1 MQAIAQYSKMT
12 IPENEI
18 YADYKNRINR
28 VFRFID
34 ENLESDLSLK
44 VVAEIAFFSPFHFHR
59 VFKFV
64 TGETLNEYVTRRRIE
79 KSALDL
85 LHKNITTTEIA
96 HKYGFSDNSSYSRTF
111 KKYYGLSPTGFKKE
125 NPNRHSKIRQLK
137 SKNGQASPDP
147 EKYICIIN
155 NLKKWIA
162 MNAKIEIKEMTP
174 KLNLAGV
181 THIGVKGI
189 ENAFEKL
196 TRWAIP
202 KGLLNDSEAK
212 MGRVFFDSFKIT
224 APDKVRMSIFLT
236 TAEPIKSEGEISNLT
251 INAGRC
257 IVGRFEIAPIEFEKS
272 WTSLFIWMNENGY
285 KKSKENPFEIYHND
299 YREHP
304 EHKFIVDLHIP
315 IE

>member
-1 MQAIAQYSKMT
+1 MIDK
-12 IPENEI
+12 EI
-18 YADYKNRINR
+18 QADYKNRINR
-28 VFRFID
+28 VFEFID
-34 ENLESDLSLK
+34 ENLESDLSLNA
-44 VVAEIAFFSPFHFHR
+44 VSEIAFFSPFHFHR

-85 LHKNITTTEIA
+85 LHKNITTTGIA

-111 KKYYGLSPTGFKKE
+111 KKYFGVSPTVFKKQ

-137 SKNGQASPDP
+137 SKNGQEYPDY

-155 NLKKWIA
+155 NLKKWTK
-162 MNAKIEIKEMTP
+162 MNAKIEIRETP
-174 KLNLAGV
+174 ELHLAGV
-181 THIGVKGI
+181 THVGVNGI

-196 TRWAIP
+196 MKWAIP
-202 KGLLNDSEAK
+202 KGFLKNPEAK
-212 MGRVFFDSFKIT
+212 MGRIFYDSFKVT

-236 TAEPIKSEGEISNLT
+236 TYEPFETENEINKLM
-251 INAGRC
+251 INKGKC
-257 IVGRFEIAPIEFEKS
+257 IVGRFEITPNEFEKS

-285 KKSKENPFEIYHND
+285 KKGIENPFEIYHND

-304 EHKFIVDLHIP
+304 ENKFLVDLHIP